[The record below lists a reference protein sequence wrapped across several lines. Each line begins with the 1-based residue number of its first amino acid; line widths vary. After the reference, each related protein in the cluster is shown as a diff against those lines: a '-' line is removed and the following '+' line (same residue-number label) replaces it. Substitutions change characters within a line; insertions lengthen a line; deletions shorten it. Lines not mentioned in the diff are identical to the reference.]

1 MVLEKL
7 EQKIIVAKLKELV
20 DDSVTS
26 WKDIPHPSTMKGINE
41 AVQLFTYH
49 VSKGHKILCVHD
61 SDCDG
66 INTYMLGYI
75 FFKVFNYANIELCIT
90 DRSKGYG
97 FRPYHITDRQGDN
110 QPHLIITADNGITS
124 HAACDLAK
132 NLGID
137 VIITDHHQVDIHEG
151 LPIATIVIDPHQPEC
166 TFKYPDINGTF
177 VYWYFLKA
185 LRDYC
190 NTPIDMENEFIP
202 ELCISTVSDVMPL
215 HNINR
220 FIVKKGV
227 ELMPYHHRRWLKSWL
242 AYIKKP
248 TFTAENLA
256 FDLIPA
262 INVTSRLT
270 EAEESAIFYTREN
283 EYESKAWL
291 QYIQDL
297 NAVRKK
303 LQFDLQN
310 KIETVYAQWL
320 TSPFILIPGDDF
332 KKGLLGPV
340 AGRIA
345 ERYKKPTIVLSKS
358 KDGKHYSGS
367 GRSIGDVDLLG
378 LVKDSP
384 YVDQLKTGG
393 HKAACGVT
401 FPVENLNALWS
412 ELQQKTSA
420 LPRSDFID
428 TKFDIMGYLDISKV
442 DYSLFEA
449 IEWFQ
454 PFGHKFQKPTFM
466 CTGHFTEIKK
476 LGKDKN
482 HYAMVF
488 NTYTGCYI
496 RALWFF
502 FTSDISKDKK
512 YNILFNIS
520 KDDFNKED
528 PQAICIHVKAIL
540 TEDELDEKNITIGV

>member
-1 MVLEKL
+1 MELRKLDYRMIMDELKNSVDETVLSWADVPAPETMHG
-7 EQKIIVAKLKELV
+7 IVDAVNLFI
-20 DDSVTS
+20 
-26 WKDIPHPSTMKGINE
+26 WHIN
-41 AVQLFTYH
+41 Q
-49 VSKGHKILCVHD
+49 GHRVLGVHD

-66 INTYMLGYI
+66 INAYMLGYI
-75 FFKVFNYANIELCIT
+75 FFKKFNYKNIELCIT

-97 FRPYHITDRQGDN
+97 FRPYHITDRAN
-110 QPHLIITADNGITS
+110 NLPHLIITADNGITS
-124 HAACDLAK
+124 HEACKLALA
-132 NLGID
+132 NGIS
-137 VIITDHHQVDIHEG
+137 VIITDHHQVDVHEG
-151 LPIATIVIDPHQPEC
+151 LPPASVVVDPHQQAC
-166 TFKYPDINGTF
+166 NFKYPDINGTF
-177 VYWYFLKA
+177 VYWFFLKA
-185 LRDYC
+185 LQKAC
-190 NTPIDMENEFIP
+190 NLPIDMENEFIP
-202 ELCISTVSDVMPL
+202 ELCISTISDVMPL

-220 FIVKKGV
+220 FVVKKGL
-227 ELMPYHHRRWLKSWL
+227 EIMPYHNRRWIKSYL
-242 AYIKKP
+242 AYSKKQK
-248 TFTAENLA
+248 FTAEDLA

-270 EAEESAIFYTREN
+270 DAEESAVFYTREN

-303 LQFDLQN
+303 LQFDAQA
-310 KIETVYAQWL
+310 KIETVYAEWL
-320 TSPFILIPGDDF
+320 KSPFILIPGEGI
-332 KKGLLGPV
+332 KKGLLGPI
-340 AGRIA
+340 AGRLA
-345 ERYKKPTIVLSKS
+345 EKYKKPTIVLTKS
-358 KDGKHYSGS
+358 ADGKHYSGS
-367 GRSIGDVDLLG
+367 GRSIGEVDLLG

-401 FPVENLNALWS
+401 FPVENLSALWQELQVKTNALPKS
-412 ELQQKTSA
+412 Q
-420 LPRSDFID
+420 FID
-428 TKFDIMGYLDISKV
+428 TKFDIMGYLDVCKI
-442 DYSLFEA
+442 DYHLFEG
-449 IEWFQ
+449 IEYFQ

-482 HYAMVF
+482 HYAMIF

-512 YNILFNIS
+512 YNILFTIS

>member
-1 MVLEKL
+1 MELRKLTQQMIVDELKSIVDETVL
-7 EQKIIVAKLKELV
+7 
-20 DDSVTS
+20 S
-26 WKDIPHPSTMKGINE
+26 WADVPSPLTMKGVTE
-41 AVQLFTYH
+41 AVNLFAYHMQL
-49 VSKGHKILCVHD
+49 GHKILCVHD

-66 INTYMLGYI
+66 INTYMLGYL
-75 FFKVFNYANIELCIT
+75 FFKKFNYPNIELVIT

-97 FRPYHITDRQGDN
+97 FRPYHITDRVNDL
-110 QPHLIITADNGITS
+110 PKLIITADNGITS
-124 HAACDLAK
+124 HEACDVALYY
-132 NLGID
+132 GID
-137 VIITDHHQVDIHEG
+137 VIITDHHQVDVHEG
-151 LPIATIVIDPHQPEC
+151 LPRAKVVIDPHQAEC
-166 TFKYPDINGTF
+166 NFKYPEINGTF
-177 VYWYFLKA
+177 VYWFFLKA
-185 LRDYC
+185 LRDAC
-190 NTPIDMENEFIP
+190 NLPIDMENEFIP
-202 ELCISTVSDVMPL
+202 ELCISTISDVMPL

-220 FIVKKGV
+220 FVVKKGI
-227 ELMPYHHRRWLKSWL
+227 EIMPYHHRRWLKSWL
-242 AYIKKP
+242 AYANKTK
-248 TFTAENLA
+248 FTAEDLA

-310 KIETVYAQWL
+310 KIETLYSDWL
-320 TSPFILIPGDDF
+320 KHPFILIPGDGF

-345 ERYKKPTIVLSKS
+345 ERYKKPTIVLTKS
-358 KDGKHYSGS
+358 KDGLTYSGS
-367 GRSIGDVDLLG
+367 GRSIGEVDLLG

-384 YVDQLKTGG
+384 YVDQKKTGG

-401 FPVENLNALWS
+401 FPVDNLNYLWT

-420 LPRSDFID
+420 LPRVQFID
-428 TKFDIMGYLDISKV
+428 TKFDIMGYLDVCKI
-442 DYSLFEA
+442 DFPLFDA

-454 PFGHKFQKPTFM
+454 PFGHKFQKPTFI

-488 NTYTGCYI
+488 NTYTGCKI
-496 RALWFF
+496 RALYFF
-502 FTSDISKDKK
+502 FTDEVSKGKK
-512 YNILFNIS
+512 YNIVFNVA

-528 PQAICIHVKAIL
+528 PYAVCIHIKSIL
-540 TEDELDEKNITIGV
+540 TEDELNEKNITIGS